1 MRPDYCPI
9 GGEPCQSVCATPC
22 KITKRAKLTDAEIER
37 IADSVPIDEIESQQ
51 STWHIRLARAIE
63 AHHGIGGGGK

>member
-22 KITKRAKLTDAEIER
+22 KITRRTRLTEAEIER
-37 IADSVPIDEIESQQ
+37 IADSVPIDEMDVHAP
-51 STWHIRLARAIE
+51 TWHIRLARAIE
-63 AHHGIGGGGK
+63 AAHGITGGKP